1 MYVQVTIP
9 PIAYFARRLRSPI
22 LHGFYRR
29 AAIALLVIVFTFA
42 VPVFAQTAG
51 APKLATRDCKL
62 GYDDSIG
69 KKKSSPP
76 KRKGAALA
84 AATAPS
90 CIEVHQSAIS
100 AQEYLQLLVRD
111 LRWNIGDEQASEE
124 LWSFTIYLEADGVA
138 AYTKPPVDPKVEWS
152 GGKGVVTVRTTELPD
167 GFTRIV
173 VNAKFDGYGDA
184 EDKFALKRSSWP
196 LPSSGSLE
204 TRLTAAARD
213 RFSPAQ

>member
-1 MYVQVTIP
+1 VYVQVTIQA
-9 PIAYFARRLRSPI
+9 IAYFARRRRSPI

-29 AAIALLVIVFTFA
+29 TAISLLAVAFTFA

-51 APKLATRDCKL
+51 APKLAARDCKL

-69 KKKSSPP
+69 KKKNSPP
-76 KRKGAALA
+76 KRKGAAPA
-84 AATAPS
+84 DATAPS
-90 CIEVHQSAIS
+90 CIEVHQSAIA

-124 LWSFTIYLEADGVA
+124 LWSFTIYLGADDVA
-138 AYTKPPVDPKVEWS
+138 AYAKPPVDPKVEWS

-173 VNAKFDGYGDA
+173 VNAKFDGYGDP
-184 EDKFALKRSSWP
+184 EDKFAPKRSSWP
-196 LPSSGSLE
+196 LPSNGSLE
-204 TRLTAAARD
+204 ARLTAAARD
-213 RFSPAQ
+213 RFSRAR